1 MKKMNLFLAAAAM
14 VMVLAGGFYTSRAQV
29 NTSMDVAEE
38 DYSSYVTSI
47 DSSSEDYSGAKN
59 DTTQTQPQPSQPSQP
74 SQPTQPAQ
82 PAETVVKT
90 EYIYVPVQ
98 APATEVV
105 KTPAVEETTVKAS
118 KPVTKKVT
126 KPVTPHINVY
136 SAKGSVVV
144 SVKGKPQAGVA
155 GYEICVS
162 YNKIF
167 AGTTVVKTTGV
178 SKKITMKPG
187 KRVYVKVRAYK
198 KINGKVVYSKWST
211 TSTAVATK

>member
-1 MKKMNLFLAAAAM
+1 MKKTNVIVATAAM
-14 VMVLAGGFYTSRAQV
+14 VMVLAGGLYTSRAQV

-74 SQPTQPAQ
+74 TQST
-82 PAETVVKT
+82 ETVVRT
-90 EYIYVPVQ
+90 EYVYVPVQ

-198 KINGKVVYSKWST
+198 KVNGKVVYSKWST

>member
-1 MKKMNLFLAAAAM
+1 MRKLNLGLATAAM
-14 VMVLAGGFYTSRAQV
+14 VMVLAGGLYTSRAQV

-74 SQPTQPAQ
+74 TQ
-82 PAETVVKT
+82 PAETVVRT

-105 KTPAVEETTVKAS
+105 KTPAVEESTVKAA
-118 KPVTKKVT
+118 KPAKKVA
-126 KPVTPHINVY
+126 KPATPHINVY

-198 KINGKVVYSKWST
+198 KVNGKVVYSKWST